1 VEESLMS
8 DAAIRFEE
16 VQASSGKI
24 GRVTLNVPATLNSL
38 TLEMVDLLQ
47 ARLDNWRD
55 DADVAVIFIEGSG
68 DKAFCA
74 GGDVQALHQSAVAT
88 PGGPCDYAEAFFTR
102 EYRMNYT
109 LHTYPKPVVCWGHGI
124 VMGGGLGV
132 MAGCSHRV
140 VTEKTRIAMPEVT
153 IALFPDVGGSWFLN
167 RMPVKSGQF
176 LALTGASINAADAIY
191 TGLADRF
198 IASEHAPAVFER
210 LVGQSWSGSARRNH
224 ALVTHTLRP
233 FTEQSV
239 SQCPG
244 GQVEPHL
251 GTIGTLCDGD
261 DIHEII
267 DNILDQATQDPWL
280 SKARDSLAH
289 GSPLAALW
297 IYRQLQETRHASL
310 REVFQSEIMLATN
323 IVRHPEFAEGVR
335 ALLIDKDRSPRWQ
348 YQKSRD
354 VPDEVLDA
362 FFSPPW
368 DENPLADL

>member
-1 VEESLMS
+1 MS
-8 DAAIRFEE
+8 DAPILFEE
-16 VQASSGKI
+16 VPATSGRV
-24 GRVTLNVPATLNSL
+24 GRVTLNVPGTLNSL

-47 ARLDNWRD
+47 ARLDAWRD
-55 DADVAVIFIEGSG
+55 DEAVAVIFIEGAG
-68 DKAFCA
+68 EKAFCA
-74 GGDVQALHQSAVAT
+74 GGDVLALHQSAVAT

-109 LHTYPKPVVCWGHGI
+109 LHTYPKPIVCWGHGI

-167 RMPVKSGQF
+167 HMPGRSGQF
-176 LALTGASINAADAIY
+176 LALTGASINGADAIY

-198 IASEHAPAVFER
+198 IASEHKAAVMDQ
-210 LVGQSWSGSARRNH
+210 LVGQSWSGNTRRNH
-224 ALVTHTLRP
+224 GLVRHTLRP
-233 FTEQSV
+233 YAQESV

-251 GTIGTLCDGD
+251 GTINTLCDGD

-267 DNILDQATQDPWL
+267 DNILAQVTQDPWL

-310 REVFQSEIMLATN
+310 REVFQCEILLDTN
-323 IVRHPEFAEGVR
+323 IVRHPEFAE
-335 ALLIDKDRSPRWQ
+335 DRTPQWQ
-348 YQKSRD
+348 YQRSRD
-354 VPDEVLDA
+354 VPDELLDA
-362 FFSPPW
+362 FFSAPW
-368 DENPLADL
+368 DQNPLADL